1 MAKEFR
7 VKVLTPGRELF
18 RGEATEVLLP
28 AYDGEVGVLSGHGDF
43 IGLLGTGPL
52 KVVTNGNDFWFML
65 SGGAYRVADGEL
77 AILAE
82 QGEAPADSDLAAA
95 SADAKELERK
105 LSDLKL
111 FSTDNFTV
119 WKRQLDQAKARVE
132 IHRRTEVVN

>member
-1 MAKEFR
+1 MAKDFR

-18 RGEATEVLLP
+18 RGEASEVLLP
-28 AYDGEVGVLSGHGDF
+28 AYDGEVGVLAGHSDF

-52 KVVTNGNDFWFML
+52 KVVANGNDFWFML
-65 SGGAYRVADGEL
+65 SGGAYRVASGEL

-82 QGEAPADSDLAAA
+82 QGETPADSELNTA
-95 SADAKELERK
+95 SEQARELEKK
-105 LSDLKL
+105 LSDIKA
-111 FSTDNFTV
+111 FTTENFGS